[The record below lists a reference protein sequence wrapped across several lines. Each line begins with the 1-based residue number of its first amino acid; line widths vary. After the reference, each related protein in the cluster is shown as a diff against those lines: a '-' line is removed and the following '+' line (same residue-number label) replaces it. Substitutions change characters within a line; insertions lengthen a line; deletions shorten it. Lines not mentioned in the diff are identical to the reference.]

1 MIKNKRIELRVSEAT
16 YIDILDRAIDKG
28 MSMALNKLLPDL
40 PDTSLNR
47 LANYYRPFIVK
58 KPS

>member
-28 MSMALNKLLPDL
+28 MSI
-40 PDTSLNR
+40 SE
-47 LANYYRPFIVK
+47 
-58 KPS
+58 

>member
-28 MSMALNKLLPDL
+28 MSISEYIRYAS
-40 PDTSLNR
+40 TSTM
-47 LANYYRPFIVK
+47 
-58 KPS
+58 

>member
-1 MIKNKRIELRVSEAT
+1 
-16 YIDILDRAIDKG
+16 

-40 PDTSLNR
+40 PDSSLNR

-58 KPS
+58 RPE

>member
-28 MSMALNKLLPDL
+28 MSISEYIRY
-40 PDTSLNR
+40 TST
-47 LANYYRPFIVK
+47 
-58 KPS
+58 STM